1 MQARTQE
8 SRHTEAQPDAKATH
22 VLIVDDDPMLCR
34 MLKRFLTS
42 EGFAVDAAPT
52 GRAMWRNLKKQRC
65 DLVIL
70 DLGLP
75 GGEDGFSL
83 ARALRAGSDLALIIL
98 TGKSDNVDKVVGL
111 ELGAD
116 DYVTKPFEPR
126 ELLARIRSVLRR
138 SGAAKHDMPPPHRNP
153 RTIGF
158 SGWTLNLDRRELL
171 SPSNTPVELT
181 THEFE
186 LLASFAQ
193 RAGLVLSREEI
204 LESIANRRWQ
214 PYDRSIDV
222 LVGKLRRKLN
232 DNPRSPQLIK
242 TVRGIGYMF
251 APLEECKPLRP

>member
-1 MQARTQE
+1 MEARHQE
-8 SRHTEAQPDAKATH
+8 SRHAEPQRDARSAH

-42 EGFAVDAAPT
+42 EGFTVDSAPT
-52 GRAMWRNLKKQRC
+52 GRAMWRSLKKCRC

-83 ARALRAGSDLALIIL
+83 ARSLRADSNLALIIL
-98 TGKSDNVDKVVGL
+98 TGKTDNVDKVVGL

-138 SGAAKHDMPPPHRNP
+138 SGAARNEVPLP
-153 RTIGF
+153 RRDRKTIGF

-171 SPSNTPVELT
+171 SPSNVPVDLT
-181 THEFE
+181 THEFD

-204 LESIANRRWQ
+204 LELIANRRWQ

-232 DNPRSPQLIK
+232 DDPRSPQLIK
-242 TVRGIGYMF
+242 TVRGVGYMF
-251 APLEECKPLRP
+251 APLEESDPLHR

>member
-1 MQARTQE
+1 MEARYLE
-8 SRHTEAQPDAKATH
+8 SGHAEPQRSTKSTH
-22 VLIVDDDPMLCR
+22 ILIVDDDPLLCR
-34 MLKRFLTS
+34 MLKRFLSS

-52 GRAMWRNLKKQRC
+52 GRAMWRSLKKHRC

-83 ARALRAGSDLALIIL
+83 ARALRADSDLALIIL

-138 SGAAKHDMPPPHRNP
+138 SGAARHELSLP
-153 RTIGF
+153 RREQKSIEF

-171 SPSNTPVELT
+171 SPSNAPVELT
-181 THEFE
+181 THEFD
-186 LLASFAQ
+186 LLASIAQ
-193 RAGLVLSREEI
+193 RPGLVLSREEI
-204 LESIANRRWQ
+204 LEVIANRRWQ

-222 LVGKLRRKLN
+222 LIGKLRRKLN
-232 DNPRSPQLIK
+232 DDPRSPQFIK
-242 TVRGIGYMF
+242 TVRGVGYMF
-251 APLEECKPLRP
+251 APAIKHEPFQE